1 MYKKWI
7 QKKKINGCNGSNVP
21 VATKQYKWTGKKRNT
36 FWNWNHQNR
45 NNFNEEST
53 STKIY
58 NNAHASYQ
66 WYRFWFGHLC
76 PSLHVQFRALSL
88 VRCINCITHNRQ
100 FNHMHTLP
108 AHMHIAPINT
118 LKNQSIKFHLMHPE
132 PPIHC
137 DALPFHSIGIGCNW
151 YTAASDDLI
160 RAIHA
165 KSINSYWMFL
175 QFNGRAKH
183 QKCNKF
189 RRDLLVWQIF
199 QTHLIVWQ
207 KFVPWYKWPSTNEFQ
222 SFQMG
227 STWFDGSP

>member
-1 MYKKWI
+1 MDTHSQCRKSDVPI
-7 QKKKINGCNGSNVP
+7 QRP
-21 VATKQYKWTGKKRNT
+21 EDWATHTRTHFFGIE
-36 FWNWNHQNR
+36 NHQNR

-76 PSLHVQFRALSL
+76 PLLLWRIATHTHVQSRALSL
-88 VRCINCITHNRQ
+88 VCCINCITHNRP
-100 FNHMHTLP
+100 FDHMHALP

-189 RRDLLVWQIF
+189 RCDLLVWHIF

-207 KFVPWYKWPSTNEFQ
+207 KFVNCI
-222 SFQMG
+222 
-227 STWFDGSP
+227 